1 MIHTLS
7 ALSFIS
13 LVLLFA
19 YYYRSRLRPYIPE
32 RLLSLL
38 PSTSPFSRFSHYV
51 PLSTFEA
58 QRDAGLTSNTFDLE
72 ENIAD
77 DVRVGLDERGEEEV
91 RMIMQA
97 RGVTFDQARLIRHK
111 EHLTRNG
118 IDPNTGMP
126 LDSKAI
132 TSL

>member
-7 ALSFIS
+7 VLSFIV

-19 YYYRSRLRPYIPE
+19 YYYRARLRPCIPE

-38 PSTSPFSRFSHYV
+38 PTSSFSRFSHYI

-72 ENIAD
+72 GNLAD
-77 DVRVGLDERGEEEV
+77 DARVGLDERGEEEV
-91 RMIMQA
+91 RKIMQT

-111 EHLTRNG
+111 EYLTRNG

>member
-1 MIHTLS
+1 MKANFLS
-7 ALSFIS
+7 A
-13 LVLLFA
+13 VA

-72 ENIAD
+72 GNIAD

-91 RMIMQA
+91 RGIMQA
-97 RGVTFDQARLIRHK
+97 RGVT
-111 EHLTRNG
+111 
-118 IDPNTGMP
+118 
-126 LDSKAI
+126 
-132 TSL
+132 

>member
-1 MIHTLS
+1 LNRCFLTYN
-7 ALSFIS
+7 AA
-13 LVLLFA
+13 VA
-19 YYYRSRLRPYIPE
+19 YYYRGRLRHYIPE

-38 PSTSPFSRFSHYV
+38 PPPSSFGRFSHYV

-72 ENIAD
+72 GNIAD
-77 DVRVGLDERGEEEV
+77 DARVGLDERGEEEV
-91 RMIMQA
+91 RRIMQT
-97 RGVTFDQARLIRHK
+97 RSVTFDQARLIRHK
-111 EHLTRNG
+111 EYLTRNG
-118 IDPNTGMP
+118 IDPSTGMP